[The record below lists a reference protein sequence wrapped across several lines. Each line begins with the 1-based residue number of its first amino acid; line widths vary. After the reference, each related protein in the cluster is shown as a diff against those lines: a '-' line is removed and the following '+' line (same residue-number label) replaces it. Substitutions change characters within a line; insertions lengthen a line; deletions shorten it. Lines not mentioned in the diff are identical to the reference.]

1 MVEVVLQG
9 AGVLCCI
16 NQENGDDSLSLLAFR
31 RDVVYAVLRNI
42 QKKAG
47 YPRAM

>member
-9 AGVLCCI
+9 AWVLYCI
-16 NQENGDDSLSLLAFR
+16 NQENGDDSLPLLVFR
-31 RDVVYAVLRNI
+31 QDVVYAVLRNI
-42 QKKAG
+42 QKKAD